1 MPTKE
6 SLLYDFSS
14 ISVMYLFQLVFVV
27 LLVYCK
33 FSIYTGCPP
42 KKLALFDLMY
52 RKNYKSYCTHISFI
66 VFIKCYVLFR
76 YTMPC
81 TRETIKHKLFDLL
94 LIEAYSK
101 GERRPTL

>member
-42 KKLALFDLMY
+42 KKLALFDLM
-52 RKNYKSYCTHISFI
+52 
-66 VFIKCYVLFR
+66 
-76 YTMPC
+76 
-81 TRETIKHKLFDLL
+81 
-94 LIEAYSK
+94 
-101 GERRPTL
+101 